1 MMWNQTVY
9 TPGIVTWM
17 MLRSSTPA
25 AVFTSVFVVV
35 LAVLAILD
43 ELFFPKSKR
52 INLKNFCRKLKILN
66 VIYRENIAK

>member
-1 MMWNQTVY
+1 MWNQTVY

-52 INLKNFCRKLKILN
+52 INFKNFCRKLNILN